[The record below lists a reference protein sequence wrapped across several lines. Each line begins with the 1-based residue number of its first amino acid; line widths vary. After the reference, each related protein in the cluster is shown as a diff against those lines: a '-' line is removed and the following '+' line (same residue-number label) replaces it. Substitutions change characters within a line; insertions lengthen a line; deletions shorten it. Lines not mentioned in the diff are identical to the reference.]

1 MKKTGMN
8 RKVDDLGRIVIPA
21 EIRKAFGIREGDHL
35 DIAVDGDH
43 IVLTRLEDSCVFCRS
58 GEDLKEFRGR
68 LVCTRCMSEI
78 SGGGEPPPAE
88 DLQAWDPFAET

>member
-8 RKVDDLGRIVIPA
+8 RKVDDLGRVVIPA

-43 IVLTRLEDSCVFCRS
+43 IVLTRCEDSCTFCRS
-58 GEDLKEFRGR
+58 TTDLKEFRGR
-68 LVCTRCMSEI
+68 LVCEGCTREMA
-78 SGGGEPPPAE
+78 GEPEVPE
-88 DLQAWDPFAET
+88 WDPFSEM